1 MALTHDYPD
10 ERLVLVTEQKIESY
24 EVDAFLHNSIGPHY
38 HDFVELTFN
47 FTKRVTKENDGQ
59 ADGPAYRGGEWS
71 FYSLSNGGL
80 YMLPPMHQAKSIR
93 ARLDTNGADVF
104 LSNQAIGLA
113 ASSFALSNMAFIL
126 SRKELHDEGETV
138 IEAFHNLRDYY
149 LQHPESFEI
158 SLLLD

>member
-1 MALTHDYPD
+1 
-10 ERLVLVTEQKIESY
+10 
-24 EVDAFLHNSIGPHY
+24 
-38 HDFVELTFN
+38 
-47 FTKRVTKENDGQ
+47 
-59 ADGPAYRGGEWS
+59 
-71 FYSLSNGGL
+71 
-80 YMLPPMHQAKSIR
+80 MLPPMHQAKSIR